1 MGTKPRRAQTNPQ
14 VVAGQGRGG
23 QEREGCTTSGDT
35 GSSPRALPD
44 WLTAD
49 AGYLRHKGKSGVP
62 PPLPNAPPTHP
73 CH

>member
-14 VVAGQGRGG
+14 VVAGQGKGG

-35 GSSPRALPD
+35 GSSPRALAD

-49 AGYLRHKGKSGVP
+49 AATLDTRESRGSRHP
-62 PPLPNAPPTHP
+62 CPMRPLTHP
-73 CH
+73 CR